1 MDHWWLP
8 AATGY
13 LAGDVCGSDLPV
25 LTLEQGAEGLKQLS
39 VVDIVGSFAGTC
51 PSRGARWSPVSCRGA
66 EHFSPHTVP
75 SCSHVLYVG
84 RGVLLVCS
92 V

>member
-1 MDHWWLP
+1 
-8 AATGY
+8 
-13 LAGDVCGSDLPV
+13 LPV
-25 LTLEQGAEGLKQLS
+25 HTFGQGAEGLKQLS
-39 VVDIVGSFAGTC
+39 VVDSVGPFAGTY
-51 PSRGARWSPVSCRGA
+51 PSRGARWPLGSCRAA

-75 SCSHVLYVG
+75 SCSHVLFVG